1 MNFIKHYTK
10 LALFAAVVL
19 MASTSCNDNK
29 TAEAPKTADGKAV
42 ETLKIRYIDE
52 DSIMANYNLAK
63 DINEAMLRRQNQF
76 DAAQKQRGNE
86 ISKFGNAMQQK
97 YQNNQYLTEEAFNA
111 DQVKLQKMQTDA
123 ENYLANLQQSIQNEL
138 NQSQIQ
144 LLDSIDNFMKDYA
157 KKKGFD
163 MVLRKSATLYID
175 PKFDVTDEVIEGL
188 NKRYNKVGGSTAT
201 PAPAKPVEAAPAK
214 PAADKATGLSTEK
227 PATPGKVD
235 LKKKD

>member
-10 LALFAAVVL
+10 LALFAAFVMV
-19 MASTSCNDNK
+19 AATSCNNQP
-29 TAEAPKTADGKAV
+29 AEAPKTEGGAAV
-42 ETLKIRYIDE
+42 ENLKIRYIDE

-76 DAAQKQRGNE
+76 DAAQKQRANE

-111 DQVKLQKMQTDA
+111 DQVKLQKMQADA

-144 LLDSIDNFMKDYA
+144 LLDSIDNFMKEYA

-175 PKFDVTDEVIEGL
+175 EKYDVTNEVIEGL
-188 NKRYNKVGGSTAT
+188 NKRYNKVGGNTA
-201 PAPAKPVEAAPAK
+201 APAKETEAAPAK
-214 PAADKATGLSTEK
+214 PAATTEKATGLSTEK

-235 LKKKD
+235 LKKD

>member
-10 LALFAAVVL
+10 LALLAVVL
-19 MASTSCNDNK
+19 LMAATSCNNK
-29 TAEAPKTADGKAV
+29 PAEAPKTAGGTAL
-42 ETLKIRYIDE
+42 ENLKIRYIDE

-97 YQNNQYLTEEAFNA
+97 YQNNQYLSEEAFNA
-111 DQVKLQKMQTDA
+111 DQAKLQKMQADA
-123 ENYLANLQQSIQNEL
+123 ENYLASLQQSIQNEL

-175 PKFDVTDEVIEGL
+175 EKYDVTDEVIEGL
-188 NKRYNKVGGSTAT
+188 NKRYNKVGGSSK
-201 PAPAKPVEAAPAK
+201 PAAAKPAETTPAK
-214 PAADKATGLSTEK
+214 PAAPTVSAEK
-227 PATPGKVD
+227 PATPGQVD
-235 LKKKD
+235 LKK

>member
-10 LALFAAVVL
+10 LAVLAVVL
-19 MASTSCNDNK
+19 LMAATSCNNK
-29 TAEAPKTADGKAV
+29 PAEAPKTAGGTAL
-42 ETLKIRYIDE
+42 ENLKIRYIDE

-63 DINEAMLRRQNQF
+63 DINEAMPRRQNQF

-97 YQNNQYLTEEAFNA
+97 YQNNQYLSEEAFNA
-111 DQVKLQKMQTDA
+111 DQAKLQKMQADA
-123 ENYLANLQQSIQNEL
+123 ENYLASLQQSIQNEL

-175 PKFDVTDEVIEGL
+175 EKYDVTDEVIEGL
-188 NKRYNKVGGSTAT
+188 NKRYNKVGGSSK
-201 PAPAKPVEAAPAK
+201 PAAAKPAETTPAK
-214 PAADKATGLSTEK
+214 PAAPTVSAEK
-227 PATPGKVD
+227 PATPGQVD
-235 LKKKD
+235 LKK

>member
-10 LALFAAVVL
+10 LALLAVAVM
-19 MASTSCNDNK
+19 MAVTSCNGNSD
-29 TAEAPKTADGKAV
+29 AEAPKTADGKSI

-52 DSIMANYNLAK
+52 DSILANYNLAK
-63 DINEAMLRRQNQF
+63 DINEAMLRRQNQY

-86 ISKFGNAMQQK
+86 ISKFGSAMQQK

-111 DQVKLQKMQTDA
+111 DQAKLQKMQADA

-163 MVLRKSATLYID
+163 MILRKSATLFID
-175 PKFDVTDEVIEGL
+175 EKYDVTKEVIEGL
-188 NKRYNKVGGSTAT
+188 NKRYNKVGGNAAPA
-201 PAPAKPVEAAPAK
+201 PAPAKAPEAASVK
-214 PAADKATGLSTEK
+214 ADAPKLSTEK

-235 LKKKD
+235 LKKQ

>member
-1 MNFIKHYTK
+1 MNFIKNYSK
-10 LALFAAVVL
+10 LAVFAAIML
-19 MASTSCNDNK
+19 MAATSCNDK
-29 TAEAPKTADGKAV
+29 PAEAPKANGGAAL
-42 ETLKIRYIDE
+42 ENLKIRYIDE

-63 DINEAMLRRQNQF
+63 DINEAMLRRQNQY

-86 ISKFGNAMQQK
+86 INKFGNAMQQK

-111 DQVKLQKMQTDA
+111 DQAKLQKMQADA
-123 ENYLANLQQSIQNEL
+123 ENYLSGLQESIANEL

-144 LLDSIDNFMKDYA
+144 LLDSIDNFMKEYA

-175 PKFDVTDEVIEGL
+175 EKYDVTKEVIEGL
-188 NKRYNKVGGSTAT
+188 NKRYNKVGGKSTA
-201 PAPAKPVEAAPAK
+201 APVKPEAAPAK
-214 PAADKATGLSTEK
+214 PAATTATGLSTEK

-235 LKKKD
+235 LKKN

>member
-10 LALFAAVVL
+10 LALFAAVAVMA
-19 MASTSCNDNK
+19 MASSCNNK
-29 TAEAPKTADGKAV
+29 PAEAPKAAPGSAL
-42 ETLKIRYIDE
+42 ENLKIRYIDE

-111 DQVKLQKMQTDA
+111 DNAKLQKMQADA
-123 ENYLANLQQSIQNEL
+123 ESYLASLQQSIQNEL

-144 LLDSIDNFMKDYA
+144 LLDSIDNFLKDYA

-175 PKFDVTDEVIEGL
+175 EKYDVTDEVIEGL
-188 NKRYNKVGGSTAT
+188 NKRYNKVGGKSA
-201 PAPAKPVEAAPAK
+201 PAPVKAPEAAPAK
-214 PAADKATGLSTEK
+214 PAAPTVTTEK

-235 LKKKD
+235 LRK

>member
-1 MNFIKHYTK
+1 MNIKHYTK
-10 LALFAAVVL
+10 LALFAALV
-19 MASTSCNDNK
+19 MMSAASCNNK
-29 TAEAPKTADGKAV
+29 PAEAPKAEKTAL
-42 ETLKIRYIDE
+42 ENLKIRYIDE

-63 DINEAMLRRQNQF
+63 DINEAMLRHQNQF

-111 DQVKLQKMQTDA
+111 DQAKLQKMQNDA

-163 MVLRKSATLYID
+163 MVLRKSATLFID
-175 PKFDVTDEVIEGL
+175 EKYDVTDEVIEGL
-188 NKRYNKVGGSTAT
+188 NKRYNKVAGQSAA
-201 PAPAKPVEAAPAK
+201 PAPAKAPEAAK
-214 PAADKATGLSTEK
+214 PAAPTVTTEK

-235 LKKKD
+235 LKKN

>member
-19 MASTSCNDNK
+19 MAATSCNDQQA
-29 TAEAPKTADGKAV
+29 AEAPKAAGGAAL
-42 ETLKIRYIDE
+42 ENLKIRYIDE

-76 DAAQKQRGNE
+76 DAAQKQRAGE

-111 DQVKLQKMQTDA
+111 DQAKFQKMQADA
-123 ENYLANLQQSIQNEL
+123 ENYLAGLQQSIQNEL

-144 LLDSIDNFMKDYA
+144 LLDSIDNFMKEYA

-175 PKFDVTDEVIEGL
+175 EKYDVTKEVVEGL
-188 NKRYNKVGGSTAT
+188 NKRYNKVSGKVA
-201 PAPAKPVEAAPAK
+201 PAPVKPAEAAPAK
-214 PAADKATGLSTEK
+214 ADVPKLSTEK

-235 LKKKD
+235 LKK

>member
-19 MASTSCNDNK
+19 MAATSCNDQQA
-29 TAEAPKTADGKAV
+29 AEAPKAAGGAAL
-42 ETLKIRYIDE
+42 ENLKIRYIDE

-76 DAAQKQRGNE
+76 DAAQKQRAGE

-111 DQVKLQKMQTDA
+111 DQAKLQKMQTDA
-123 ENYLANLQQSIQNEL
+123 ENYLAGLQQSIQNEL

-144 LLDSIDNFMKDYA
+144 LLDSIDNFMKEYA

-175 PKFDVTDEVIEGL
+175 EKYDVTKEVVEGL
-188 NKRYNKVGGSTAT
+188 NKRYNKVGGKVA
-201 PAPAKPVEAAPAK
+201 PAPVKPAEAAPAK
-214 PAADKATGLSTEK
+214 ADVPKLSTEK

-235 LKKKD
+235 LKK

>member
-10 LALFAAVVL
+10 LAVLAVVL
-19 MASTSCNDNK
+19 LMAATSCNNK
-29 TAEAPKTADGKAV
+29 PAEAPKTAGGTAL
-42 ETLKIRYIDE
+42 ENLKIRYIDE

-97 YQNNQYLTEEAFNA
+97 YQNNQYLSEEAFNA
-111 DQVKLQKMQTDA
+111 DQAKLQKMQADA
-123 ENYLANLQQSIQNEL
+123 ENYLASLQQSIQNEL

-163 MVLRKSATLYID
+163 LVLRKSATLYID
-175 PKFDVTDEVIEGL
+175 EKYDVTDEVIEGL
-188 NKRYNKVGGSTAT
+188 NKRYNKVGGSSK
-201 PAPAKPVEAAPAK
+201 PAAAKPAETTPAK
-214 PAADKATGLSTEK
+214 PAAPTVSAEK
-227 PATPGKVD
+227 PATPGQVD
-235 LKKKD
+235 LKK

>member
-1 MNFIKHYTK
+1 MNFVKHYTK
-10 LALFAAVVL
+10 LAVFAAVL
-19 MASTSCNDNK
+19 MMAATSCNDK
-29 TAEAPKTADGKAV
+29 PAEAPKAAPGAAV
-42 ETLKIRYIDE
+42 ENLKIRYIDE

-76 DAAQKQRGNE
+76 DAAQKQRANE

-111 DQVKLQKMQTDA
+111 DQAKLQKMQADA
-123 ENYLANLQQSIQNEL
+123 ENYLASLQQSIQNEL

-144 LLDSIDNFMKDYA
+144 LRDSIDNFMKDYA

-163 MVLRKSATLYID
+163 MVLRKSATLFID
-175 PKFDVTDEVIEGL
+175 EKYDVTKEVIEGL
-188 NKRYNKVGGSTAT
+188 NKRYNKVGGKVA
-201 PAPAKPVEAAPAK
+201 PAPAKAPEAAPTKTEAPK
-214 PAADKATGLSTEK
+214 LSTEK
-227 PATPGKVD
+227 PATPGQVD

>member
-10 LALFAAVVL
+10 LAMLAAVLV
-19 MASTSCNDNK
+19 MAATSCNEK
-29 TAEAPKTADGKAV
+29 QAAEAPKAANGAAL
-42 ETLKIRYIDE
+42 ENLKIRYIDE

-63 DINEAMLRRQNQF
+63 DINEAMLRRQNQY

-111 DQVKLQKMQTDA
+111 DQAKLQKMQADA
-123 ENYLANLQQSIQNEL
+123 ENYLASLQQSIQNEL
-138 NQSQIQ
+138 NQSQNQ

-163 MVLRKSATLYID
+163 MILRKSATLFID
-175 PKFDVTDEVIEGL
+175 EKYDVTKEVIEGL
-188 NKRYNKVGGSTAT
+188 NKRYNKVGGNAAPA
-201 PAPAKPVEAAPAK
+201 PAPAKASEAASVK
-214 PAADKATGLSTEK
+214 ADVPKLSTEK

-235 LKKKD
+235 LKKQ

>member
-10 LALFAAVVL
+10 LALLAVVL
-19 MASTSCNDNK
+19 MSTASSCNNK
-29 TAEAPKTADGKAV
+29 PAEAPKAANGAAM
-42 ETLKIRYIDE
+42 ENLKIRYIDE

-63 DINEAMLRRQNQF
+63 DINEAMLRRQNQY
-76 DAAQKQRGNE
+76 DAAQKQRANE
-86 ISKFGNAMQQK
+86 INKFGNAMQQK

-111 DQVKLQKMQTDA
+111 DQAKLQKMQADA
-123 ENYLANLQQSIQNEL
+123 ENYLASLQQSISNEL

-163 MVLRKSATLYID
+163 MVLRKSATLFID
-175 PKFDVTDEVIEGL
+175 EKFDVTNEVIEGL
-188 NKRYNKVGGSTAT
+188 NKRYNKVGGKAAPAPVKAKSSE
-201 PAPAKPVEAAPAK
+201 PAPAATAK
-214 PAADKATGLSTEK
+214 DALPSLSTEK

-235 LKKKD
+235 LKK

>member
-1 MNFIKHYTK
+1 MNLFKHYTK
-10 LALFAAVVL
+10 LALFAALVMV
-19 MASTSCNDNK
+19 AATSCNEK
-29 TAEAPKTADGKAV
+29 QAAEAPKTPATAL
-42 ETLKIRYIDE
+42 ENLKIRYIDE

-86 ISKFGNAMQQK
+86 ITKFGNAMQQK

-111 DQVKLQKMQTDA
+111 DQAKLQKMQADA
-123 ENYLANLQQSIQNEL
+123 ENYLANLQRSIENEL
-138 NQSQIQ
+138 SQSQIQ

-163 MVLRKSATLYID
+163 MVLRKSATLFID
-175 PKFDVTDEVIEGL
+175 EKYDVTKEVIEGL
-188 NKRYNKVGGSTAT
+188 NKRYNKVGGSTA
-201 PAPAKPVEAAPAK
+201 APAKAPETVPAK
-214 PAADKATGLSTEK
+214 TNAPQVTTEK
-227 PATPGKVD
+227 PATPGQVD

>member
-10 LALFAAVVL
+10 LALLAVVL
-19 MASTSCNDNK
+19 VASAPSCNNK
-29 TAEAPKTADGKAV
+29 PAEAPKAANGVAM
-42 ETLKIRYIDE
+42 ENLKIRYIDE

-63 DINEAMLRRQNQF
+63 DINEAMLRRQNQY
-76 DAAQKQRGNE
+76 DAAQKQRTNE
-86 ISKFGNAMQQK
+86 INKFGNAMQQK

-111 DQVKLQKMQTDA
+111 DQAKLQKMQADA
-123 ENYLANLQQSIQNEL
+123 ENYLGSLQQSISNEL

-163 MVLRKSATLYID
+163 MVLRKSATLFID
-175 PKFDVTDEVIEGL
+175 EKYDVTKEVIDGL
-188 NKRYNKVGGSTAT
+188 NKRYNKVGAKAA
-201 PAPAKPVEAAPAK
+201 PAPAKPAESAPAK
-214 PAADKATGLSTEK
+214 AAVPTLSTEK

-235 LKKKD
+235 LKK

>member
-1 MNFIKHYTK
+1 MQ
-10 LALFAAVVL
+10 VL
-19 MASTSCNDNK
+19 KC
-29 TAEAPKTADGKAV
+29 
-42 ETLKIRYIDE
+42 R
-52 DSIMANYNLAK
+52 
-63 DINEAMLRRQNQF
+63 F

-111 DQVKLQKMQTDA
+111 DQAKLQKMQADA
-123 ENYLANLQQSIQNEL
+123 ENYLASLQQSIQNEL

-163 MVLRKSATLYID
+163 MVLRKSATLFID
-175 PKFDVTDEVIEGL
+175 EKYDVTNEVIEGL
-188 NKRYNKVGGSTAT
+188 NKRYNKVGGKVA
-201 PAPAKPVEAAPAK
+201 PAPVKTEAAPAK
-214 PAADKATGLSTEK
+214 STAPTVSAEK
-227 PATPGKVD
+227 PATPGQVD

>member
-10 LALFAAVVL
+10 LALFAAVAVMA
-19 MASTSCNDNK
+19 MASSCNNK
-29 TAEAPKTADGKAV
+29 PAEAPKAAPGSAL
-42 ETLKIRYIDE
+42 ENLKIRYIDE

-111 DQVKLQKMQTDA
+111 DNAKLQKMQADA
-123 ENYLANLQQSIQNEL
+123 ESYLASLQQSIQNEL

-144 LLDSIDNFMKDYA
+144 LLDSIDNFLKDYA

-175 PKFDVTDEVIEGL
+175 EKYDVTDEVIEGL
-188 NKRYNKVGGSTAT
+188 NKRYNKVGGKSA
-201 PAPAKPVEAAPAK
+201 PAPVKAPEAAPAK
-214 PAADKATGLSTEK
+214 PAAPTVTTEK

-235 LKKKD
+235 LKK